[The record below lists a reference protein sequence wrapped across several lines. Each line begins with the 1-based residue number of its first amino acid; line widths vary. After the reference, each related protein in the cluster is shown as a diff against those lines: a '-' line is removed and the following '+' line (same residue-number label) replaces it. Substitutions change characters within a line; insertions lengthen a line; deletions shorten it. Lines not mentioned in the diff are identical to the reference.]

1 MRWRGAWRGRRTT
14 LPSVPWE
21 PNLARFGSGVR
32 TELGHRPR
40 GRERGRWVLAPENG
54 SDGLGVTGS
63 WAGEEVFSETGTG
76 SLELS
81 LTEGG
86 AELGVVSMLSLVTFD
101 HSAPTWSSREC
112 QMSGGFGPALA
123 SRGLGLAR
131 WSRGD
136 AEEPMWHPIRLPF
149 CASHV
154 CTWPG
159 RGARGWDPLSQ
170 RRLCSYLYLAP
181 AQIPSPQLSG
191 DPSKPAPT
199 PGGRNC
205 VLLCAVFCRFSAG
218 SPE

>member
-1 MRWRGAWRGRRTT
+1 MAGRLAWPADYASQRALGAEPRAIWIWRANRT
-14 LPSVPWE
+14 
-21 PNLARFGSGVR
+21 
-32 TELGHRPR
+32 LGHRPR

-54 SDGLGVTGS
+54 SGLGVTGS

-112 QMSGGFGPALA
+112 QTSGGFGPALA